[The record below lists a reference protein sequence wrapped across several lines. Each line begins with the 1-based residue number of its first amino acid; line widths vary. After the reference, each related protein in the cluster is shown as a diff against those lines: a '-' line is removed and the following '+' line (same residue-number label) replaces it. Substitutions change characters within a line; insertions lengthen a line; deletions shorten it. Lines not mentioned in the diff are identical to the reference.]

1 MFWRELII
9 QMRVIGALIM
19 REGLTQHG
27 RNGIGF
33 LWVVAEPLMFATPVL
48 IMWSMVRSP
57 YEHGVQMMAM
67 AWSGYLPILLFR
79 HLGGRILGFI
89 RVAKNSVRGSQ
100 KPRTEI
106 THQFL
111 ECFRLTRFQ
120 TFYQG
125 SIFAFGH

>member
-1 MFWRELII
+1 
-9 QMRVIGALIM
+9 VPNSVCPGAKTRGPSKLQNIFPDGDE
-19 REGLTQHG
+19 R
-27 RNGIGF
+27 F
-33 LWVVAEPLMFATPVL
+33 LD
-48 IMWSMVRSP
+48 
-57 YEHGVQMMAM
+57 
-67 AWSGYLPILLFR
+67 
-79 HLGGRILGFI
+79 RILGFI